1 MQVKLI
7 IIIVSVLTVFGILG
21 GIYGSL
27 KLDIDR
33 LEKEKLELKESNST
47 LVAQLATE
55 KLNVIKL
62 KSVIDNVSTELDRIS
77 VNNKTIEA
85 ELKKFKDGYVEVTNK
100 NKALEELLDAK
111 LYLNESCQTGLHINE
126 LLGSIKYEDL

>member
-62 KSVIDNVSTELDRIS
+62 KSVIDNVSTELD
-77 VNNKTIEA
+77 
-85 ELKKFKDGYVEVTNK
+85 
-100 NKALEELLDAK
+100 
-111 LYLNESCQTGLHINE
+111 C
-126 LLGSIKYEDL
+126 